1 MSKIDDLIKELC
13 PGGVKYERIK
23 DVYLR
28 LKGTP
33 ITAGKMKEIANPDGD
48 IRVFAG
54 GRTVIDAFELDIPN
68 ANITNVP
75 AVLVQSRGVIDV
87 VYYDKPFTFK
97 NEMWAYTHNNQ
108 DSIKYL
114 YYVLKNHKEYLRDAA
129 SSMGSLPQISLK
141 VTEELKIP
149 IPPLEIQKEIVRV
162 LDSFTELEAEL
173 EAELEVRKKQYEYY
187 RNTLLTFE
195 DDKNITWVEL
205 GEVAKY
211 EQPSKYIV
219 RSSDYNDN
227 FSIPVLTAGKTFILG
242 YTDES
247 SGIYN
252 ASVHPVIIFDDF
264 TTANK
269 WVDFDFKVKSSA
281 MKIITSLDEGTALLK
296 YIYHWLNTLPS
307 GLVEGD
313 HKRQWISSWSK
324 KKIPIP
330 PLEKQK
336 QIVSILDKFEK
347 LTNDISV
354 GLPAEIEAR
363 RKQYEYY
370 RNKLLT
376 FKELECAR

>member
-13 PGGVKYERIK
+13 PDGVKYERVK

-28 LKGTP
+28 LKGTS
-33 ITAGKMKEIANPDGD
+33 ITAGKMKDIANPDGD
-48 IRVFAG
+48 VRVFAG
-54 GRTVIDAFELDIPN
+54 GRTVVDAFEFDIPN
-68 ANITNVP
+68 ANITKVP

-114 YYVLKNHKEYLRDAA
+114 YYVLKNHKKYLRDAA

-149 IPPLEIQKEIVRV
+149 IPPLEVQKEIVRV

-173 EAELEVRKKQYEYY
+173 EARKKQYEYY

-195 DDKNITWVEL
+195 DDRNITWVEL
-205 GEVAKY
+205 GKVAKY
-211 EQPSKYIV
+211 EQPTKYIV
-219 RSSDYNDN
+219 RSSDYNDD

-247 SGIYN
+247 SGVYN

-281 MKIITSLDEGTALLK
+281 MKIITSVDEGTALLK

-330 PLEKQK
+330 PLEKQQ

-347 LTNDISV
+347 LTSDISI

-363 RKQYEYY
+363 RK
-370 RNKLLT
+370 
-376 FKELECAR
+376 

>member
-13 PGGVKYERIK
+13 PDGVKFLDLANCASIK
-23 DVYLR
+23 RGKRVTKSDLDQSASFPVYSGGI
-28 LKGTP
+28 KPMGYYHTYNQSKNT
-33 ITAGKMKEIANPDGD
+33 ITVVKYGTAGFVNFIKEDFWANDVCYC
-48 IRVFAG
+48 I
-54 GRTVIDAFELDIPN
+54 IPKES
-68 ANITNVP
+68 
-75 AVLVQSRGVIDV
+75 LV
-87 VYYDKPFTFK
+87 
-97 NEMWAYTHNNQ
+97 N
-108 DSIKYL
+108 KYL
-114 YYVLKNHKEYLRDAA
+114 YYVLKNQEDYIKSQATDAIPA
-129 SSMGSLPQISLK
+129 HLPTDVICSI
-141 VTEELKIP
+141 KIP
-149 IPPLEIQKEIVRV
+149 VPPLEVQKEIVRV

-173 EAELEVRKKQYEYY
+173 GAELEAELEARKKQYAYY

-205 GEVAKY
+205 GEVARY
-211 EQPSKYIV
+211 EQPTKYIV
-219 RSSDYNDN
+219 RSSDYNDS

-252 ASVHPVIIFDDF
+252 ASTHPVIIFDDF

-281 MKIITSLDEGTALLK
+281 MKIITSVDESTALLK

-330 PLEKQK
+330 SLEKQK

-347 LTNDISV
+347 LTNDISI

-363 RKQYEYY
+363 HKQYEYY

-376 FKELECAR
+376 FKELECSR

>member
-13 PGGVKYERIK
+13 PGGVK
-23 DVYLR
+23 V
-28 LKGTP
+28 
-33 ITAGKMKEIANPDGD
+33 KELGD
-48 IRVFAG
+48 I
-54 GRTVIDAFELDIPN
+54 
-68 ANITNVP
+68 
-75 AVLVQSRGVIDV
+75 AVVKTGQAINKTMIQNSPGDYPVVNSGKDPLGYYKNYNTEDDPIGVTSRGAGVGSVTWYEGRYFRGNLNYSVTIKEKREIMNRYLFHLLLNDQNSIQALAT
-87 VYYDKPFTFK
+87 YDGIPAL
-97 NEMWAYTHNNQ
+97 NASN
-108 DSIKYL
+108 
-114 YYVLKNHKEYLRDAA
+114 LKKL
-129 SSMGSLPQISLK
+129 SVS
-141 VTEELKIP
+141 V
-149 IPPLEIQKEIVRV
+149 PPLEVQKEIVRV

-173 EAELEVRKKQYEYY
+173 EARKKQYEYY

-195 DDKNITWVEL
+195 DDRNITWVEL
-205 GEVAKY
+205 GKVAKY
-211 EQPSKYIV
+211 EQPTKYIV
-219 RSSDYNDN
+219 RSSDYNDD

-247 SGIYN
+247 SGVYN

-281 MKIITSLDEGTALLK
+281 MKIITSVDEGTALLK

-330 PLEKQK
+330 PLEKQQ

-376 FKELECAR
+376 FKELECSR